1 MAGWSSL
8 SSTTTRLDKRP
19 GLARADQSSP
29 WQISLLWL
37 QTHPGVADCGMPS
50 LGIRHVLCKLI
61 YRIVE
66 SSKPE
71 PGGGMFRHRECAA
84 RIGWWFDNLFIA
96 RRRAVRESM
105 LLSRLRRD
113 CSDTRSASSQCSNER
128 GPLAPLH
135 GAPLNA
141 ALT

>member
-1 MAGWSSL
+1 MSCANLYTELSNHPSL
-8 SSTTTRLDKRP
+8 SR
-19 GLARADQSSP
+19 
-29 WQISLLWL
+29 
-37 QTHPGVADCGMPS
+37 
-50 LGIRHVLCKLI
+50 
-61 YRIVE
+61 
-66 SSKPE
+66 
-71 PGGGMFRHRECAA
+71 GGGMFRHRERAA

-96 RRRAVRESM
+96 RRWAVRESM

-141 ALT
+141 A

>member
-1 MAGWSSL
+1 MSCANLYTELSNHPSL
-8 SSTTTRLDKRP
+8 SR
-19 GLARADQSSP
+19 
-29 WQISLLWL
+29 
-37 QTHPGVADCGMPS
+37 
-50 LGIRHVLCKLI
+50 
-61 YRIVE
+61 
-66 SSKPE
+66 
-71 PGGGMFRHRECAA
+71 GGGIFRHRERAA

-96 RRRAVRESM
+96 RRWAVRERM

-113 CSDTRSASSQCSNER
+113 CSDTRSASSQCSNEQ

>member
-1 MAGWSSL
+1 MLRHGADKKHREEIATQAVEGECSCCVAGGG
-8 SSTTTRLDKRP
+8 R
-19 GLARADQSSP
+19 
-29 WQISLLWL
+29 
-37 QTHPGVADCGMPS
+37 PS
-50 LGIRHVLCKLI
+50 LGIRH
-61 YRIVE
+61 
-66 SSKPE
+66 
-71 PGGGMFRHRECAA
+71 RERVP

-96 RRRAVRESM
+96 RRWAIRERM

>member
-1 MAGWSSL
+1 MSRTCFCTELSDHPSL
-8 SSTTTRLDKRP
+8 S
-19 GLARADQSSP
+19 
-29 WQISLLWL
+29 W
-37 QTHPGVADCGMPS
+37 
-50 LGIRHVLCKLI
+50 
-61 YRIVE
+61 
-66 SSKPE
+66 
-71 PGGGMFRHRECAA
+71 GGMFRHRERVP

-96 RRRAVRESM
+96 RRWAVRERM

-135 GAPLNA
+135 GAQLNA